1 MLMYSAVYK
10 TTFAFMNR
18 DKRLEDT
25 EEETYLFLRTL
36 SPLICFCYYSLL
48 LIFFI
53 WYQSLTTGPEPEPS
67 QVFERKTPERES

>member
-10 TTFAFMNR
+10 TAFAFMNR

-36 SPLICFCYYSLL
+36 SPLLCFCYYSLL
-48 LIFFI
+48 LIFFRLF
-53 WYQSLTTGPEPEPS
+53 QVPSPTTSP
-67 QVFERKTPERES
+67 QLDRVVM